1 MYVCVVPNLLL
12 YCAWL
17 QSEKAHGIKCGT
29 FGASSIEERHL
40 STGDYAGQLNIWY
53 ATYVTNAASAADI
66 LLNTLYRRRDLE
78 RLDVPAYST
87 QAHSSIVN
95 AIDGCG
101 GLGIGGGAPEIVT
114 GGRDGCVRLWDPRIN
129 EPVLALEPSEGQQ
142 VRDCWTVA
150 FGNAYNDEERCIVA
164 GYDNGDVKL
173 FDLRTNTLRYETN
186 VGNGVS
192 CKFNDYDESDS
203 R

>member
-1 MYVCVVPNLLL
+1 M
-12 YCAWL
+12 
-17 QSEKAHGIKCGT
+17 
-29 FGASSIEERHL
+29 
-40 STGDYAGQLNIWY
+40 LNIWCVQ
-53 ATYVTNAASAADI
+53 ALCSCFCCVFCMTNSVGFSC
-66 LLNTLYRRRDLE
+66 RDLE
-78 RLDVPAYST
+78 RLDVPVYSS

-101 GLGIGGGAPEIVT
+101 GLGIGGGAPEILT
-114 GGRDGCVRLWDPRIN
+114 GGRDGCVRLWDPRVS

-142 VRDCWTVA
+142 TRDCWTVA

-186 VGNGVS
+186 VANGVRACCS
-192 CKFNDYDESDS
+192 CTDQ
-203 R
+203 